1 MNDYNKFT
9 SEFVGNGHPD
19 RVCDIISDAILKHCL
34 ETDKESRV
42 AVETMAKDN
51 TIVLG
56 GEVTTSADLSEDT
69 LKGIVNSTLD
79 KIGYTYEPT
88 IINLLNKQSSD
99 IALGVDIGG
108 AGDQGIMFGYACND
122 TEDYMPMSYSLARY
136 IIRVI
141 ESDPSLMELGPDMK
155 SQVSYNYETKKVEK
169 ILVSVQHP
177 ETMTQQDVYIKL
189 YPIVESVLS
198 RFGVEPSEKLENILM
213 VNPTGRFVIGG
224 PEGDC
229 GVTGRKIVVDS
240 YGAKARVGGGAYSG
254 KDPSK
259 VDRSAAYMARFIAKN
274 VVASK
279 ICTECEVYISYA
291 IGVEQPFSLEVVTNN
306 KLGKSFDKI
315 VSDLVSDYFDLS
327 PRGIIEKLDLKNIDY
342 VALDLGNIYGT
353 NFTGLEQPWEKLDD
367 EFISMLKNGFLQ
379 SLNLDI

>member
-1 MNDYNKFT
+1 MW
-9 SEFVGNGHPD
+9 EIGHPD
-19 RVCDIISDAILKHCL
+19 KVCDIISDAILKHCL
-34 ETDKESRV
+34 GVDKESRV

-56 GEVTTSADLSEDT
+56 GEVSTSADLSEDT
-69 LKGIVNSTLD
+69 LKEIVNSTLD
-79 KIGYTYEPT
+79 KIGYSYEPT

-169 ILVSVQHP
+169 ILISVQHP

-254 KDPSK
+254 KDPTK
-259 VDRSAAYMARFIAKN
+259 VDRSAAYMCRYIAKN
-274 VVASK
+274 IVASR
-279 ICTECEVYISYA
+279 ICSECEVYISYA
-291 IGVEQPFSLEVVTNN
+291 IGVEQPFSLEVVTDN
-306 KLGKSFDKI
+306 LFGERFDKVLSEY
-315 VSDLVSDYFDLS
+315 VSSYFNLS

-342 VALDLGNIYGT
+342 VSLDMGNIYGE
-353 NFTGLEQPWEKLDD
+353 NFEGVEQPWEV
-367 EFISMLKNGFLQ
+367 
-379 SLNLDI
+379 LDIEFMSSIKNKYIEMLEL

>member
-34 ETDKESRV
+34 DVDKESRV

-51 TIVLG
+51 TIVFG
-56 GEVTTSADLSEDT
+56 GEVSTSADLSEETIKD
-69 LKGIVNSTLD
+69 IVTNVLD
-79 KIGYTYEPT
+79 RIGYNYEPT

-169 ILVSVQHP
+169 ILISVQHP

-254 KDPSK
+254 KDPTK
-259 VDRSAAYMARFIAKN
+259 VDRSAAYMCRYIAKN
-274 VVASK
+274 IVASR
-279 ICTECEVYISYA
+279 ICSECEVYISYA
-291 IGVEQPFSLEVVTNN
+291 IGVEQPFSLEVVTDN
-306 KLGKSFDKI
+306 LFGERFDKVLSEY
-315 VSDLVSDYFDLS
+315 VSSYFNLS

-342 VALDLGNIYGT
+342 VSLDMGNIYGE
-353 NFTGLEQPWEKLDD
+353 NFEGVEQPWEV
-367 EFISMLKNGFLQ
+367 
-379 SLNLDI
+379 LDIEFMSSIKNKYIEMLEL